1 MKARARAYLAKCDP
15 AISGQKG
22 HVQILKIAGYL
33 CNGFALSD
41 GDAMEL
47 LEKYNQRCIPP
58 WPQKDLL
65 RKLSE
70 AQKNKL
76 GKMRGYLLQDNCYL
90 PPKKKHPYPGM
101 DATVP
106 GVAPFKP
113 KFYTTDTT
121 DTTDGSFRVGKTS
134 DTTDTSF
141 QVVENNN
148 DNIIPIV
155 PIKPPTTGKD
165 PSVVSYLDDEG
176 TGEEVEVESLAEE
189 SLPSGFSVPAERELE
204 GQAEV
209 TQAENPFS
217 HYPCGVSEH
226 LITEGRSATSGL
238 QEPPE
243 QNTFD
248 FTD

>member
-22 HVQILKIAGYL
+22 HVQILKVAGYL
-33 CNGFALSD
+33 CIDFALSD

-47 LEKYNQRCIPP
+47 LEEYNQRCIPP
-58 WPQKDLL
+58 WSKKDLL

-76 GKMRGYLLQDNCYL
+76 GKMRGNLHQDNHYL
-90 PPKKKHPYPGM
+90 PPIKKHRDPGM
-101 DATVP
+101 NATHP
-106 GVAPFKP
+106 TLAPFKP
-113 KFYTTDTT
+113 KFNAD
-121 DTTDGSFRVGKTS
+121 

-155 PIKPPTTGKD
+155 PIKLPTTEKD

-204 GQAEV
+204 GQADV
-209 TQAENPFS
+209 TQAEKNFS

-226 LITEGRSATSGL
+226 LITEGRSATSGR

>member
-22 HVQILKIAGYL
+22 HVQTLKVAGYL

-47 LEKYNQRCIPP
+47 LEEYNQRCIPP

-70 AQKNKL
+70 AKKDIL
-76 GKMRGYLLQDNCYL
+76 GKGRGYLLQDNYYL
-90 PPKKKHPYPGM
+90 PPIKKHRDPGM
-101 DATVP
+101 NATHP
-106 GVAPFKP
+106 TLAPFKP
-113 KFYTTDTT
+113 KFNTT

-155 PIKPPTTGKD
+155 PIKPPTTEKD

-189 SLPSGFSVPAERELE
+189 SLSFGFSEPAEQELE
-204 GQAEV
+204 GQADVSQTEK
-209 TQAENPFS
+209 NFS
-217 HYPCGVSEH
+217 HYPCGVFEH
-226 LITEGRSATSGL
+226 LITEGRSATSGR

>member
-22 HVQILKIAGYL
+22 HVQILKVAGHL
-33 CNGFALSD
+33 CIGFALSD

-47 LEKYNQRCIPP
+47 LEEYNQRCIPP

-70 AQKNKL
+70 AQKDIL
-76 GKMRGYLLQDNCYL
+76 GKGRGYLLQSNDYL
-90 PPKKKHPYPGM
+90 PPIKKHRHPGM
-101 DATVP
+101 NTP
-106 GVAPFKP
+106 HPTLAPFKP
-113 KFYTTDTT
+113 KFNTS

-155 PIKPPTTGKD
+155 PIKLPTTEKD

-189 SLPSGFSVPAERELE
+189 SLSFGFSEPAERELE
-204 GQAEV
+204 GQADV
-209 TQAENPFS
+209 TQAEKNFS

-226 LITEGRSATSGL
+226 LTTEGRSATSGR